1 MHDRSVVQDL
11 DPSIAEE
18 AGESW
23 KDRVGAALRGKG
35 RNAGLIILMAALFTW
50 TGAHN
55 SNFFTV
61 ENLRVLGLA
70 MAPFAIIGVG
80 MTFLLISGT
89 VDLSVGEI
97 YALAAVL
104 SAEFSIHMPVWLAI
118 VLAILVGGGIGLC
131 NGILVWLVKTS
142 PIIITLGSWFLIAGV
157 NLLISH
163 GYAVTGEP
171 GNYTAWGNAAPL
183 GIPMLIFVFL
193 VCALIGAVFLST
205 TKQGRHIFA
214 VGGSREASRAAG
226 LDVRLIVIGCF
237 VFTGLLSGL
246 AGTLV
251 GSEFGA
257 PDATY
262 SANVVLTVITGVILG
277 GVSFAGGEGGVIGAM
292 LGVAMLALIDGSIVA
307 LGIDP
312 YYAGVVKGAILI
324 LAVSADQFAQVSRD
338 RRQKAMAIREQAR
351 LEEQRQLERE
361 RVVASRPG

>member
-1 MHDRSVVQDL
+1 MHDRSAVQDL
-11 DPSIAEE
+11 DPSIAGELD
-18 AGESW
+18 ESW
-23 KDRVGAALRGKG
+23 KDRIGAALRGKG
-35 RNAGLIILMAALFTW
+35 RNAGLITLMAVLFAW

-55 SNFFTV
+55 SNFVTI
-61 ENLRVLGLA
+61 ENLRVLGMA
-70 MAPFAIIGVG
+70 MAPYAILGVG
-80 MTFLLISGT
+80 MTFLLISGN

-131 NGILVWLVKTS
+131 NGILVWLVKMS
-142 PIIITLGSWFLIAGV
+142 PIIITLGSWFTLAGI
-157 NLLISH
+157 NLLITH

-171 GNYTAWGNAAPL
+171 GNYTAWGNATPL

-193 VCALIGAVFLST
+193 VCALIGSVFLST

-251 GSEFGA
+251 GSEYGA
-257 PDATY
+257 PDPTY

-312 YYAGVVKGAILI
+312 YYAGVVKGVILI

-361 RVVASRPG
+361 RMVASRSG